1 MHPCN
6 KSLNIKHKI
15 FFSVVKYSEKFA
27 DSESEI
33 IFPRILFFL
42 ETLDFIKDSFDDSEN
57 PLNEPSFSSLSDLSD
72 SSELIKSF
80 FLYLHLETILHKNEK
95 IFDPEL
101 NKKYSTKKSQKK

>member
-33 IFPRILFFL
+33 IFP

-95 IFDPEL
+95 NFDPEL